1 MMGGVILYHTLAH
14 NSAPRRSLLTAN

>member
-1 MMGGVILYHTLAH
+1 MGGVILYHTLAH